1 MEQANQFSTRYV
13 QIRSPS
19 MNQTLSFPF
28 DNDTTVDSLKKVIQ
42 TSHPQQPATKDQRI
56 IFRGKVLMD
65 TEILSTLLEKC
76 DNSTIPTFHL
86 VVKPS
91 LSETSTSP
99 TPPSTSITD
108 PSLLSQH
115 PAPSSSLPAS
125 DAFIPSTT
133 HTTTYAYTPTVPALV
148 PGGYQIVAINGQFF
162 LAPVLVPTMP
172 IHPVTTATA
181 ADGLSSASSTTLP
194 QTPMAPHIPPQQQA
208 PVPGRGAARMI
219 GRPRAMQR
227 GATVWLALKL
237 VFVLFI
243 TCHGASIERVIFF
256 HFLALVFFMYQT
268 GRFRLVIR
276 RVTLEDLQNRFQPV
290 GGGGAGGAGGIPP
303 LNGAQQR
310 DVQFQQ
316 RPTPATAAAPAPSV
330 HPSPTMNQQSEQHQQ
345 QQPQQQQRHL
355 QQESNQA
362 TQSNASATPNPA
374 TPGPTAPTLQ
384 QEQES
389 SNPTDHHTTRLSVL
403 KRGAFTFVASLWPN
417 YGQDPRLAQ
426 AFQNEQQDEMEE
438 L

>member
-76 DNSTIPTFHL
+76 DNTTIPTFHL

-91 LSETSTSP
+91 LSETTISST
-99 TPPSTSITD
+99 TPSTSTTD
-108 PSLLSQH
+108 PSLLSQL
-115 PAPSSSLPAS
+115 PAPSSSLPVS

-133 HTTTYAYTPTVPALV
+133 HTYAPTLPALV

-172 IHPVTTATA
+172 IHPVTTATT
-181 ADGLSSASSTTLP
+181 ADGISSASSTTLP

-290 GGGGAGGAGGIPP
+290 GGGGGGIPP

-316 RPTPATAAAPAPSV
+316 RPTPATTTAPAPSV
-330 HPSPTMNQQSEQHQQ
+330 HPSPTMNQQNEQQ
-345 QQPQQQQRHL
+345 QQ
-355 QQESNQA
+355 QQETDQA
-362 TQSNASATPNPA
+362 TQSNASTTPNPA
-374 TPGPTAPTLQ
+374 TPGPTAPTFQ
-384 QEQES
+384 QEQEL
-389 SNPTDHHTTRLSVL
+389 SNPTDHHTTTLSVI